1 MEIRTNGNVVL
12 HLLQHVPSRSS
23 LEYTQEPQSHHLLLS
38 LLISRFLSNSVRW
51 SPSASTTSRAGSEGT
66 EDGAGGLAVS
76 TEATAGR
83 STSRACLLPIA
94 ERDRDT
100 PPSATPAP
108 RDAPVRGDGVAEA
121 GAVSSSMCVI
131 SYFVPSVSLSKLYF
145 IERAPV
151 DRSYVR
157 DQIASDPARDRSG
170 DGRKRPPRRLLS
182 LRHDTRRRLDAV
194 LDPSARA
201 FVHPERMGVVGFDG
215 TAREPSAKSPS
226 RVRVTSEG
234 EPSARHL
241 RRKMRATAW
250 ERKE

>member
-1 MEIRTNGNVVL
+1 MPPPAITTT
-12 HLLQHVPSRSS
+12 SS
-23 LEYTQEPQSHHLLLS
+23 GPR
-38 LLISRFLSNSVRW
+38 RFERGAPFPGARGSAAA
-51 SPSASTTSRAGSEGT
+51 ASTTSRAGSEGT

>member
-1 MEIRTNGNVVL
+1 
-12 HLLQHVPSRSS
+12 
-23 LEYTQEPQSHHLLLS
+23 
-38 LLISRFLSNSVRW
+38 
-51 SPSASTTSRAGSEGT
+51 
-66 EDGAGGLAVS
+66 
-76 TEATAGR
+76 
-83 STSRACLLPIA
+83 
-94 ERDRDT
+94 
-100 PPSATPAP
+100 
-108 RDAPVRGDGVAEA
+108 
-121 GAVSSSMCVI
+121 MCVI

-170 DGRKRPPRRLLS
+170 DERKRPPRRLLS

-201 FVHPERMGVVGFDG
+201 FVHPERKCVVGFDG

-250 ERKE
+250 ERKRVRRENVTRRESVTRRRTFRARANTGRALSSSLREYGHL